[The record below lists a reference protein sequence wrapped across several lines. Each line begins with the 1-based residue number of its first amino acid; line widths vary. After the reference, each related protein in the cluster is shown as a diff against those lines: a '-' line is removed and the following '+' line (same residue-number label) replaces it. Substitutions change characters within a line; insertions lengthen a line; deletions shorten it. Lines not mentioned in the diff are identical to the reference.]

1 MKKAAR
7 PIPPGRRMA
16 GRVFLGLCLAAG
28 GAVLL
33 LNNLGRL
40 PVELDWRLWPLFLVA
55 LAGAR
60 MIERGALRGGPHA
73 LILVALFL
81 LAAGYERDD
90 LIHRINARRLAIQH
104 AVDALHPYTEEASAP
119 IRKIFKLSLDRPFNG

>member
-90 LIHRINARRLAIQH
+90 LIHRWWPI
-104 AVDALHPYTEEASAP
+104 AVVWWGLLMTLKALLPAP
-119 IRKIFKLSLDRPFNG
+119 RPSPETCEDQPGTLP